1 MLVKAMTLQEL
12 RFIVTLARE
21 KHFGKASAAC
31 FVSQPTL
38 SIAVR
43 KLEDS
48 LGVVLF
54 ERNKNDVRVTPIG
67 ERIIEQARRVLE
79 EAEVLKHVAQS
90 DQDQLTGTFKLGVIY
105 TIGPYILPPLIKQL
119 NKLAPTMPLE
129 IREDF
134 TGNLREKLRGG
145 EVDAIVI
152 SLPFT
157 EPGIIT
163 EVLYEEDFA
172 VLMPENHPLTKFK
185 NVNEKDL
192 MKYNMLLLEERHCFR
207 DQVISSCPSCF
218 TAIKSRNELNWRTVE
233 GSSLETVRHMVA
245 SGMGLTILPM
255 TAATTDLCPYRD
267 SFLTLR
273 PLRGVAPRRS
283 VALAWRKTFPRVKAV
298 EMMLKAISH
307 CDLPGATK

>member
-1 MLVKAMTLQEL
+1 MTLQEL

-48 LGVVLF
+48 LGVTLF

-67 ERIIEQARRVLE
+67 KRIIEQARRVLE
-79 EAEVLKHVAQS
+79 EAEVLKVVAQS
-90 DQDQLTGTFKLGVIY
+90 DQDQLVGTFKLGVIY

-119 NKLAPTMPLE
+119 NQLAPTMPLE

-134 TGNLREKLRGG
+134 TGNLRDKLRSG
-145 EVDAIVI
+145 EVDAIII
-152 SLPFT
+152 SLPFS
-157 EPGIIT
+157 EPGIAT
-163 EVLYEEDFA
+163 EVLYTEPFA
-172 VLMPENHPLTKFK
+172 VLMPEDHPLTRFK

-218 TAIKSRNELNWRTVE
+218 TAIKSHNELNWRTVE

-255 TAATTDLCPYRD
+255 TAASTDLCPYRD
-267 SFLTLR
+267 KYLTLR
-273 PLRGVAPRRS
+273 PLKGVAPSRS
-283 VALAWRKTFPRVKAV
+283 VALAWRKTFPRGKAI
-298 EMMLKAISH
+298 ETLLKAISK
-307 CDLPGATK
+307 CTLPGAKK